1 MNLRPVASDGTMQL
15 DRPARSSKKLI
26 GLTPLIDVVFILL
39 LFFMLTSSF
48 IQWQSLDLMV
58 ASGNRG
64 EASDEPPLMLGVRGD
79 GTVFL
84 ANEPLSNLE
93 DDRLHELLA
102 PRDRDVTLTPS
113 DATSIQQVVTLLER
127 VETLGARSVSVNTRP
142 LP

>member
-1 MNLRPVASDGTMQL
+1 MIMRTVAGDGTMQL

-58 ASGNRG
+58 ASGNKG
-64 EASDEPPLMLGVRGD
+64 EASDEPPLMLGVHGD

-84 ANEPLSNLE
+84 ANEPLANLA
-93 DDRLHELLA
+93 DVQLCELLVS
-102 PRDRDVTLTPS
+102 RDRDVNLTPS
-113 DATSIQQVVTLLER
+113 DASSIQQVVTLLER
-127 VETLGARSVSVNTRP
+127 LEMLGARSVSVNTRP